1 MTNLSFTF
9 VLWPKSKERKRITI
23 TLAPNMDEE
32 GITLAQTNEWSS
44 ESLDS
49 DSEYTAEELCTQ
61 AASWDSCTHARSRR
75 NLFLI
80 RAVAQSHRSRN
91 SMSACVEKPSSRCF
105 LLKRHQQ
112 KSAMRETWTCF
123 SSSLRGKLDRERRR
137 QPVIPAKLEST
148 VRREMK
154 TGFPVHLSDSESV
167 VYHSPKSKTHRSD
180 KPLLLL
186 RVKLTTFSG
195 NLLLQCLRPE
205 LPVHLLEPT
214 VPQTV
219 R

>member
-23 TLAPNMDEE
+23 TLAPNMHEE

-80 RAVAQSHRSRN
+80 RAASQSHVCLCGKTISL
-91 SMSACVEKPSSRCF
+91 CF

-148 VRREMK
+148 VRHEMK

-186 RVKLTTFSG
+186 RAKLTTFSG